1 MRILIIRTD
10 RLGDVVLTLP
20 MATAIK
26 KTIPNARV
34 TFLIDAYTRQLE
46 DKLVAVIGNALGD
59 LRPARLSFGHSEA
72 GFAKNRRTE
81 FSPYGPVDHDVLALH
96 VDDGAGRMRAVVFGY
111 ACHNTTMPAEVCQ
124 LNGDYAGF

>member
-1 MRILIIRTD
+1 MLNSSHTHCGPVID
-10 RLGDVVLTLP
+10 RMLAVAYDLNPEQWSV
-20 MATAIK
+20 
-26 KTIPNARV
+26 
-34 TFLIDAYTRQLE
+34 IDAYTRQLE

-72 GFAKNRRTE
+72 GFAKNRRTQ